1 MIEVD
6 WKVAHQSIFT
16 NTKLMK
22 LKLLDHEECEI
33 SQNKIESITHLFI
46 SCGQLI
52 EFHKYNQ
59 ENT

>member
-1 MIEVD
+1 
-6 WKVAHQSIFT
+6 
-16 NTKLMK
+16 MK

-46 SCGQLI
+46 SCEQLI

-59 ENT
+59 ENTYILFENLAHLR

>member
-1 MIEVD
+1 
-6 WKVAHQSIFT
+6 
-16 NTKLMK
+16 MK

-46 SCGQLI
+46 SCEQLI